1 VTLARRNGRPDVSL
15 AESAGER
22 HVWTIAKITFAKKI
36 NGCYVGRVL
45 RLKLLSPD
53 VVEAIL
59 GER

>member
-1 VTLARRNGRPDVSL
+1 MYA
-15 AESAGER
+15 
-22 HVWTIAKITFAKKI
+22 TIAKITLTKKI

>member
-1 VTLARRNGRPDVSL
+1 MYA
-15 AESAGER
+15 
-22 HVWTIAKITFAKKI
+22 TIAKITFAK